1 MVLPAS
7 VKASCKPCIEDNS
20 KITICSYDVKIWVHT
35 NICALLSSFRLSSY
49 IEKKNEYS
57 DEKSIALLIASY
69 GVYYIIISSSK
80 LETNLA
86 DYKA

>member
-1 MVLPAS
+1 MLKFGCTPIFVL
-7 VKASCKPCIEDNS
+7 
-20 KITICSYDVKIWVHT
+20 
-35 NICALLSSFRLSSY
+35 SFPVSDSSY